1 MHVCVSII
9 QQYRQVE
16 GVIYSNWILIYTCS
30 TLSVCSNR
38 WLLQDINNAKDMRYY
53 TLWKIADHIN
63 MIWLEQSRP
72 FQYMHT
78 TTQIHLQ
85 IFFFWRCFIYSSR
98 ASKNEYINIGIL
110 FSVSSMATTWSSRN
124 EDMACT
130 YLTLKKKSNTD
141 NIPVTNEFVAHYSL
155 LITVANNQHND
166 IQLYIFLC

>member
-1 MHVCVSII
+1 MFDHNVVWQYQEEGGGLVPGTYGATSNIMCYNCKMYDHVSYNCPDPDLRQGHRGYIFVHVCVSII
-9 QQYRQVE
+9 QQYHQVE

-72 FQYMHT
+72 FQSMHT

-85 IFFFWRCFIYSSR
+85 I
-98 ASKNEYINIGIL
+98 L
-110 FSVSSMATTWSSRN
+110 F
-124 EDMACT
+124 
-130 YLTLKKKSNTD
+130 YLKM
-141 NIPVTNEFVAHYSL
+141 FH
-155 LITVANNQHND
+155 
-166 IQLYIFLC
+166 IFQQSE